1 MFYKTAKF
9 CPNFNFYLA
18 KRTSNQNGDAPKT
31 RAENL
36 NLPRICISTPFIVS
50 YWSDFNALVY
60 LTKASSRLATDKI
73 IIGGIPLGVKSL
85 PLKIDGVPKKATI
98 QIQISALI
106 QTTYLLRFGHTERQV
121 AETCCGDMSSSAGH
135 TKRQS

>member
-1 MFYKTAKF
+1 MATH
-9 CPNFNFYLA
+9 
-18 KRTSNQNGDAPKT
+18 R

-73 IIGGIPLGVKSL
+73 IIGRIPLGVKSL
-85 PLKIDGVPKKATI
+85 PLKILCPKKGYF

-106 QTTYLLRFGHTERQV
+106 QTTYCVQFQRMQFNLITSFS
-121 AETCCGDMSSSAGH
+121 AFSSSPMCIILCVFTH
-135 TKRQS
+135 SYFKSDNEFQSTTE